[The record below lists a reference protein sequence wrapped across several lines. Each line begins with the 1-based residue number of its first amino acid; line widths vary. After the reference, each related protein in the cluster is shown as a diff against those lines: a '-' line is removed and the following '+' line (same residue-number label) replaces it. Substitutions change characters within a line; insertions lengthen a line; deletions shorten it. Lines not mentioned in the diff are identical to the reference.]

1 MNKINQQT
9 NNKWLWL
16 KHDLLGK
23 IRSGEYAPGD
33 LLPGELDLCE
43 KKGVSRTTVRQAL
56 NVLENEGFIER
67 QRGRGTYVKDMP
79 ANAGKNSQDISDKHL
94 QKPYALLIPEIS
106 RPIFAVLARGF
117 DEFLSGIHQ
126 QMMICHSLHN
136 IYKQGDI
143 ILQLLN
149 QQISGVA
156 IVPPIGKQTPVHQ
169 VAQLQNNRIP
179 VVFCHR
185 GVEGISAPL
194 LCWDSF
200 QIGKIAAKEI
210 IRRGHKQI
218 GFIAPLKYSIN
229 EQQFK
234 GFESELIDAGIAIAE
249 ENILWAKNS
258 ADNCELNGI
267 VETDLA
273 KMLSKKS
280 RPTAVYC
287 TDTSEAEKL
296 YMVALQKGLKV
307 PQDISLVSSDD
318 KQHCSYIS
326 SKLAL
331 VCKNEFELGYKAAQ
345 LLNKMN
351 KNKIRINDDRII
363 KVNLEFTKGNSLRK
377 FDQKETV

>member
-1 MNKINQQT
+1 MNKINPKT
-9 NNKWLWL
+9 NKKWLWL

-23 IRSGEYAPGD
+23 ISSGEYAPGD

-67 QRGRGTYVKDMP
+67 QRGRGTYVKEMP
-79 ANAGKNSQDISDKHL
+79 ANTSKRPQDRSDKNL

-169 VAQLQNNRIP
+169 VSQLQNNRIP

-218 GFIAPLKYSIN
+218 GFVAPLKYSIN
-229 EQQFK
+229 EEQFR
-234 GFESELIDAGIAIAE
+234 GFSSELSFAGIPIE
-249 ENILWAKNS
+249 DENVLWAEPPYGNSEISGITEKDISKILTKKN
-258 ADNCELNGI
+258 
-267 VETDLA
+267 
-273 KMLSKKS
+273 

-307 PQDISLVSSDD
+307 PRDISIVSSDD
-318 KQHCSYIS
+318 KQHTSYIS

-331 VCKNEFELGYKAAQ
+331 VCKNEFELGYKAAE

-351 KNKIRINDDRII
+351 KKKIQIDDDRII
-363 KVNLEFTKGNSLRK
+363 KVNLEFTKGNSLKK
-377 FDQKETV
+377 FDQKETI